1 MNDQPTI
8 KPRTEAQ
15 KAASRRNGAKSHGPV
30 TLTEAD
36 HLCLSRQ
43 QVGAD
48 ARQWSGKNISR
59 TNACRRGLLA
69 KVLLLEGESRE
80 IFREFIAHLEST
92 FLPVT
97 PYELTLVETMTIAKW
112 RQMRLAGMERAAVR
126 HQLCEHSQQ
135 QDAAPL
141 PADPATRAYIA
152 FAGITR
158 QHRAL
163 ELMSRYESRCDR
175 QYNKALTML
184 LEAQRRR
191 QDEGG
196 VPNHR
201 TDTN

>member
-1 MNDQPTI
+1 MNDHRTT

-15 KAASRRNGAKSHGPV
+15 KTASRRNGARSSGHV

-36 HLCLSRQ
+36 HPCLSRHK
-43 QVGAD
+43 VGAD
-48 ARQWSGKNISR
+48 ARMWSR
-59 TNACRRGLLA
+59 HGLLA

-80 IFREFIAHLEST
+80 LFREFIAHLEST

-97 PYELTLVETMTIAKW
+97 PYELTLVETMAIAKW

-126 HQLCEHSQQ
+126 HQLQEHSQQ
-135 QDAAPL
+135 ESATPL

-152 FAGITR
+152 FAGISR
-158 QHRAL
+158 QHRTL
-163 ELMSRYESRCDR
+163 ELLNRYESRCDR

-191 QDEGG
+191 QEASV
-196 VPNHR
+196 VPN
-201 TDTN
+201 